1 MPARRGD
8 QDPWSCLRSR
18 RRESAT
24 SSALLGLEIGV
35 LETTDAGIDV
45 RLRSPAS
52 CPRAGRCRSLRRRR
66 GRHGPAFRASRSLS
80 ADEHRRANPIRR
92 LGRSRGLGLRY
103 AVVRGRARDHR
114 MALGLRDDAQPGE
127 LGEVVAKSRFTTAAA
142 RSDALR
148 AKGAPPRRAPRR
160 TLRPAAQRVHRFHET
175 DHMRG
180 IHFSCRGL

>member
-52 CPRAGRCRSLRRRR
+52 CARAGRCRSLRRRR
-66 GRHGPAFRASRSLS
+66 GRHGPACRASRSLS
-80 ADEHRRANPIRR
+80 ADEHRRANAIRR

-114 MALGLRDDAQPGE
+114 MALGLEMTLRPGE
-127 LGEVVAKSRFTTAAA
+127 LGEVVAKSRFTTGCGP
-142 RSDALR
+142 
-148 AKGAPPRRAPRR
+148 KRRAQSKRR
-160 TLRPAAQRVHRFHET
+160 TAAQSAEAPLRPAAQRVQRFHET
-175 DHMRG
+175 D
-180 IHFSCRGL
+180 LL